1 MKNRRASVRKQAI
14 DLQPGTPRLVSWALY
29 DWANQAYGTL
39 IHTFV
44 FSVYFIRSVA
54 ADETTG
60 TVQWGTTIS
69 IAGFVVAVAAPILGA
84 VADQGGRRKPWIVG
98 FTLLCVSTCALLWFV
113 KPSPQFVWLALI
125 PMALATIGSELSIVF
140 YNSLLPR
147 LVRPDRI
154 GRWSGWSWGLGYA
167 GGLASMIAAF
177 LVLIWPQ
184 GAWLGLDSDRS
195 EHVRAVAL
203 LVAGWYL
210 AFALPFILL
219 TPDVPD
225 SGKPLRRMVRDGLDQ
240 LRATGRGVRSYAPIV
255 RFLVAHM
262 LYIDGLATLFVFG
275 GIYAAAT
282 FGMSQETVLVFGIML
297 NFAAGIGAFG
307 FAWIDDRIGSRATI
321 LLSLTALVTSGSLIL
336 IVHSTVLFWTIG
348 AVLGVFV
355 GPAQAAGRSFL
366 ARIAPEGLQGEMF
379 GLLALSGKATAFV
392 GPALVG
398 WVTYLTGSQR
408 LGMATIV
415 VFFAI
420 GLIIMLTVP
429 ADSASRQ
436 DAAPGNRQT

>member
-1 MKNRRASVRKQAI
+1 MRNRRASVRRQAI
-14 DLQPGTPRLVSWALY
+14 DVQHGTPRLISWALY

-44 FSVYFIRSVA
+44 FSVYFTRSVA
-54 ADETTG
+54 VDETTG
-60 TVQWGTTIS
+60 TAQWGMTIS
-69 IAGFVVAVAAPILGA
+69 IAGLVVAVSAPILGA
-84 VADQGGRRKPWIVG
+84 VADQGGRRKPWIIG
-98 FTLLCVSTCALLWFV
+98 FTLLAVSNCALLWFV
-113 KPSPQFVWLALI
+113 GPSPQSVWLALI
-125 PMALATIGSELSIVF
+125 PMGLATVGSELAIVF

-167 GGLASMIAAF
+167 GGLASLVTAF
-177 LVLIWPQ
+177 LLLIWPQ
-184 GAWLGLDSDRS
+184 GAWLGLDPDRL

-203 LVAGWYL
+203 LAAGWYL
-210 AFALPFILL
+210 AFALPFVLF
-219 TPDVPD
+219 TPDVPG
-225 SGKPLRRMVRDGLDQ
+225 SGKPLRQMVRDGLDQ
-240 LRATGRGVRSYAPIV
+240 LRASARRVRSYAPVV

-282 FGMSQETVLVFGIML
+282 FGMSQQTVLVFGIVL
-297 NFAAGIGAFG
+297 NLAAGIGAFS
-307 FAWIDDRIGSRATI
+307 FAWVDDRIGSKATI
-321 LLSLTALVTSGSLIL
+321 LLALAGLIASGSLIL
-336 IVHSTVLFWTIG
+336 LVESTVLFWTIG
-348 AVLGVFV
+348 IVLGVFV

-366 ARIAPEGLQGEMF
+366 ARTAPKHLQGEMF
-379 GLLALSGKATAFV
+379 GLLALSGKATAFI

-398 WVTYLTGSQR
+398 WITYLTGSQR

-420 GLIIMLTVP
+420 GFLIMLTVR
-429 ADSASRQ
+429 AEISRR
-436 DAAPGNRQT
+436 DAVPESRNA

>member
-1 MKNRRASVRKQAI
+1 MRSRRASAGRQAVE
-14 DLQPGTPRLVSWALY
+14 LRPGTPRLVSWALY
-29 DWANQAYGTL
+29 DWANQAYATV

-60 TVQWGTTIS
+60 TAQWGMTIS
-69 IAGFVVAVAAPILGA
+69 IAGLVVAIAAPILGA

-113 KPSPQFVWLALI
+113 EPSPRFVWLALI
-125 PMALATIGSELSIVF
+125 LIGLATIGSELAIVF

-147 LVRPDRI
+147 LVRSDRI

-167 GGLASMIAAF
+167 GGLASMVTAF

-184 GAWLGLDSDRS
+184 GAWLGLDADRL
-195 EHVRAVAL
+195 EHVRAVAF

-210 AFALPFILL
+210 VFALPFMVL
-219 TPDVPD
+219 TPDVPGT
-225 SGKPLRRMVRDGLDQ
+225 GKPLGRMIRDGLGQ
-240 LRATGRGVRSYAPIV
+240 LRASARRVRSYAPIV

-282 FGMSQETVLVFGIML
+282 FGMSQQTVLVFGIVL
-297 NFAAGIGAFG
+297 NVAAGIGAFA
-307 FAWIDDRIGSRATI
+307 FAWIDDRIGSKATI
-321 LLSLTALVTSGSLIL
+321 LLALGGLIASGSLIL
-336 IVHSTVLFWTIG
+336 LVESTVLFWTIG
-348 AVLGVFV
+348 IALGLFV

-366 ARIAPEGLQGEMF
+366 ARTAPEHLQGEMF
-379 GLLALSGKATAFV
+379 GLLALSGKATAFI

-398 WVTYLTGSQR
+398 WITYLTGSQR
-408 LGMATIV
+408 LGMATII
-415 VFFAI
+415 VFFAV
-420 GLIIMLTVP
+420 GFVIMLTVP
-429 ADSASRQ
+429 AESARR
-436 DAAPGNRQT
+436 DAVPGGRDA